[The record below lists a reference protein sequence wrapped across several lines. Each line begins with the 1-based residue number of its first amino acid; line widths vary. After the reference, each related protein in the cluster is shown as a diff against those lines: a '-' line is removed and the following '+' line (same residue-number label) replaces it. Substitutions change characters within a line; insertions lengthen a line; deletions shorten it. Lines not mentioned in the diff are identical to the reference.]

1 MRYVLIGVS
10 MMVFLV
16 VSIAGFRG
24 DLSRKPPLELFADM
38 DRQPKLRPME
48 PNSFFENGI
57 SSQPLVKGT
66 VRRSKVITT
75 ANGENVYPFQ
85 RSHYVVDGL
94 NEDVNRAELAGRLM
108 VDANMTLKA
117 IPLRVNESF
126 MKQGQKQYNITCAP
140 CHGKQGNGGGMVA
153 NFGFDGVAD
162 LHAPEIIK
170 MTDGLLYRVVT
181 HGTVASKGGTIAT
194 ARMKGYANTLSV
206 EDRWA
211 VVAYVRALQLS
222 RLGQEADLPDAERGR
237 LLKKNDE

>member
-1 MRYVLIGVS
+1 MRYVLIGIS

-38 DRQPKLRPME
+38 DRQPKLRPLE
-48 PNSFFENGI
+48 PNSFFPNGM
-57 SSQPLVKGT
+57 SSQPLVEGT
-66 VRRSKVITT
+66 VRRSVAFTT
-75 ANGENVYPFQ
+75 AGGEKVYPFQ
-85 RSHYVVDGL
+85 RSHPLVTGMADGNSTVEVIPLKVD
-94 NEDVNRAELAGRLM
+94 DRLM
-108 VDANMTLKA
+108 KL
-117 IPLRVNESF
+117 
-126 MKQGQKQYNITCAP
+126 GQKQYNITCAP

-181 HGTVASKGGTIAT
+181 HGTVASKGGTIAA

>member
-1 MRYVLIGVS
+1 MRYVLIGIS

-57 SSQPLVKGT
+57 SSQPLVPGT
-66 VRRSKVITT
+66 VRRSEALTM
-75 ANGENVYPFQ
+75 AGGEKVYPFQ
-85 RSHYVVDGL
+85 RSHLVVTGMADE
-94 NEDVNRAELAGRLM
+94 NSTVA
-108 VDANMTLKA
+108 A
-117 IPLRVNESF
+117 IPLKVDDRL
-126 MKQGQKQYNITCAP
+126 MKLGQKQYNITCAP
-140 CHGKQGNGGGMVA
+140 CHGKQGNGAGMVA

-162 LHAPEIIK
+162 LHTPEIVK

-181 HGTVASKGGTIAT
+181 EGTVASKGGTKDT

-222 RLGQEADLPDAERGR
+222 RLGQETDLPDAERGR
-237 LLKKNDE
+237 LLKKSDE

>member
-1 MRYVLIGVS
+1 MRYVLIGIS
-10 MMVFLV
+10 MVVFLV

-48 PNSFFENGI
+48 PNSFFANGI
-57 SSQPLVKGT
+57 SSQPLVEGT
-66 VRRSKVITT
+66 VRRSEPITT
-75 ANGENVYPFQ
+75 ADDKKVYPFQ
-85 RSHYVVDGL
+85 RSHPVVTGIGDD
-94 NEDVNRAELAGRLM
+94 NE
-108 VDANMTLKA
+108 TLPA
-117 IPLRVNESF
+117 IPLKVDDSL
-126 MKQGQKQYNITCAP
+126 MKLGQKQYNITCAP
-140 CHGKQGNGGGMVA
+140 CHGKQGNGAGMVA

-162 LHAPEIIK
+162 LHTPEVIK

-181 HGTVASKGGTIAT
+181 HGTVASKGGTKAT

-222 RLGQEADLPDAERGR
+222 RLGQEADLPESERGR